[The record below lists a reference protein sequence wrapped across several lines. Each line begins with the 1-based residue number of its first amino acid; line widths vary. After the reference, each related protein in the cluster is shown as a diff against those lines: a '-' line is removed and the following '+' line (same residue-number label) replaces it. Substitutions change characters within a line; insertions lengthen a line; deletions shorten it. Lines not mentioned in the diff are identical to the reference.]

1 MSDFL
6 GNPAEYMERAR
17 HTAVL
22 VENAGETPLTISS
35 GRKGL
40 LAIVSD
46 FFKPKPR
53 QLGALRGQM
62 KLTWVGDG
70 KITPEEL
77 FTDRML
83 VAIALGRGG
92 TLLSRDTKL
101 PQYDGVGLLH
111 FW

>member
-1 MSDFL
+1 
-6 GNPAEYMERAR
+6 
-17 HTAVL
+17 
-22 VENAGETPLTISS
+22 
-35 GRKGL
+35 
-40 LAIVSD
+40 
-46 FFKPKPR
+46 
-53 QLGALRGQM
+53 M

-111 FW
+111 IW